1 MTDIDLIYD
10 SDCPN
15 VGQSRANLRRAL
27 EMAGLPARWREW
39 IRTDAQ
45 TPEHLSRFGSPVI
58 LVDGRDVAGLEALD
72 GTGACRIYQ
81 DESLKRRGVPGVS
94 MILAALHGKPPE
106 EGVPPGARTG
116 LLSTLAVV
124 PGMLAAF
131 LPALTCPACWP
142 AYAGLLSSLG
152 IGFLWEG
159 PYLLPITVA
168 LLGIA
173 LTALAHGGSQRR
185 GYGPLVLGS
194 VGSVVVILAKFLFH
208 RPWVA
213 AVAASLILAASVWNA
228 WPKKM
233 ADRSC
238 PACQATGKSGAR
250 TLSAKGETS

>member
-1 MTDIDLIYD
+1 
-10 SDCPN
+10 
-15 VGQSRANLRRAL
+15 
-27 EMAGLPARWREW
+27 
-39 IRTDAQ
+39 
-45 TPEHLSRFGSPVI
+45 
-58 LVDGRDVAGLEALD
+58 
-72 GTGACRIYQ
+72 
-81 DESLKRRGVPGVS
+81 
-94 MILAALHGKPPE
+94 
-106 EGVPPGARTG
+106 
-116 LLSTLAVV
+116 
-124 PGMLAAF
+124 AF

-173 LTALAHGGSQRR
+173 LAALAHGARRRR

-208 RPWVA
+208 RPWIA
-213 AVAASLILAASVWNA
+213 AVAAGMILAASAWNA

-233 ADRSC
+233 AHRSC
-238 PACQATGKSGAR
+238 PACETTGKSGAR

>member
-1 MTDIDLIYD
+1 MLEIDLIYD
-10 SDCPN
+10 ADCPN
-15 VGQSRANLRRAL
+15 AGPARINLRRAL
-27 EMAGLPARWREW
+27 ELAGLPGRWREW
-39 IRTDAQ
+39 TRTDMA
-45 TPEHLSRFGSPVI
+45 TPHELRRFGSPTI
-58 LVDGRDVAGLEALD
+58 LVNGRDVAEGQPLD

-81 DESLKRRGVPGVS
+81 DESLQHRGVPGVS
-94 MILAALHGKPPE
+94 MIFAALHGKPE
-106 EGVPPGARTG
+106 EGSLPGARSR

-124 PGMLAAF
+124 PGTLAAF

-173 LTALAHGGSQRR
+173 LAALAHGASQRR
-185 GYGPLVLGS
+185 GYGPLALGGIGS
-194 VGSVVVILAKFLFH
+194 VAVILAKFLFY
-208 RPWVA
+208 RPWFA
-213 AVAASLILAASVWNA
+213 AVAAGLILAASVWNA

-233 ADRSC
+233 AHRSC
-238 PACQATGKSGAR
+238 PACQATDKSGAT